1 MQKEVIK
8 VANLKCSGCANTIL
22 KNLKDMDGVTEVKVQ
37 VDQDEVEVSYLDST
51 TDLGKIKSRLLSM
64 GYPEATEANGLLT
77 QLKSFKSCMLG
88 RLN

>member
-22 KNLKDMDGVTEVKVQ
+22 QNLKEMEGIAEVRVQ
-37 VDQDEVEVSYLDST
+37 VEQDEVEVSYT
-51 TDLGKIKSRLLSM
+51 ETATDLQKIKSRLQSL